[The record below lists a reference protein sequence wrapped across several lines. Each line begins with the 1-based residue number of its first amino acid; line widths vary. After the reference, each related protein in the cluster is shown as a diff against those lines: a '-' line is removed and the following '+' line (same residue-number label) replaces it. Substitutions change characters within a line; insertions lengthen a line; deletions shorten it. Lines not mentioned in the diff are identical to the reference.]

1 MSELNKEFDL
11 IGKAKKITSAAADL
25 SDKAIDAVDEANT
38 KYDFVKV
45 AKDTANKAIDA
56 VKEQSN
62 QSTEWACDLNRW
74 WDFVSSIAQFILYPI
89 DFSCRWHRKRLFQF
103 ELGYKMPVLV
113 QDMNSMMMPT
123 EIIIWKLF
131 EN

>member
-1 MSELNKEFDL
+1 MNKEFDL

-62 QSTEWACDLNRW
+62 QSTE
-74 WDFVSSIAQFILYPI
+74 
-89 DFSCRWHRKRLFQF
+89 
-103 ELGYKMPVLV
+103 
-113 QDMNSMMMPT
+113 
-123 EIIIWKLF
+123 
-131 EN
+131 